1 MNHRCTLFSPLSK
14 NKDFYM
20 ICKSYY
26 MMNFLYIIY
35 ICIIYVYMKL
45 YINWIL
51 GIKSILSQLRECIMS
66 LSESHGPRKTGGCLY
81 LTAKDILKE
90 CLNVRETIL
99 QSVRH
104 KEEILLSNNSYSLGK
119 LLRQQIRI
127 SPAFICNHL
136 LATEEWGEFLVL

>member
-26 MMNFLYIIY
+26 MMNFLYY
-35 ICIIYVYMKL
+35 IYMKL

-66 LSESHGPRKTGGCLY
+66 LSESHSPRQTGGCLY
-81 LTAKDILKE
+81 LIAKDILKE
-90 CLNVRETIL
+90 CLNVRETIF
-99 QSVRH
+99 
-104 KEEILLSNNSYSLGK
+104 LSNNSYSLGK

>member
-1 MNHRCTLFSPLSK
+1 
-14 NKDFYM
+14 
-20 ICKSYY
+20 
-26 MMNFLYIIY
+26 
-35 ICIIYVYMKL
+35 MKL

-81 LTAKDILKE
+81 LIAKDILKE

-104 KEEILLSNNSYSLGK
+104 KEEIFLSNNSYSLGK

-136 LATEEWGEFLVL
+136 LATEEWGGISCFIASDPEFTGHNYINKKLCWKCFHLLTN